1 MPQSV
6 GLQQRVRRDWVTVLR
21 CLQRRGWRQE
31 DQLGGH
37 CVSQVELEE
46 DVSWGMGEGVSQ
58 TRAEETGGDA
68 WISPE
73 ALRTYQIGSCKKRK
87 MFTDLHVSTKL
98 DIRK

>member
-1 MPQSV
+1 MHAA
-6 GLQQRVRRDWVTVLR
+6 QRLEAGRSM
-21 CLQRRGWRQE
+21 
-31 DQLGGH
+31 GGH
-37 CVSQVELEE
+37 CSSQVALEE

-58 TRAEETGGDA
+58 TRAEETGDE

>member
-1 MPQSV
+1 M
-6 GLQQRVRRDWVTVLR
+6 
-21 CLQRRGWRQE
+21 QRRGWKQE

-37 CVSQVELEE
+37 HSSQVGLEE

-58 TRAEETGGDA
+58 TRAEETGGDE

-73 ALRTYQIGSCKKRK
+73 ALRTYQIGNCKKGK

-98 DIRK
+98 DIRT